1 MSHQMKK
8 IARKPKARDL
18 NSKFGA
24 AKNKSKSNSKLYIY
38 NFLILVTTKFT
49 KPKRKTKNSL
59 RREKNPHM
67 LLLMSVKKV
76 KEPTLVPEK
85 ILVKFKKDR
94 IRVEMSITLMRE
106 EVVLKKKIIDKE
118 ILIIVEFLPEGMEVD
133 TKILML
139 AMKVIDQNL
148 VNSQKRKEEGPTMR
162 DMDHLQE
169 EV

>member
-1 MSHQMKK
+1 
-8 IARKPKARDL
+8 
-18 NSKFGA
+18 
-24 AKNKSKSNSKLYIY
+24 
-38 NFLILVTTKFT
+38 
-49 KPKRKTKNSL
+49 
-59 RREKNPHM
+59 M
-67 LLLMSVKKV
+67 LLLTSIKKV
-76 KEPTLVPEK
+76 EEPTLVPEK
-85 ILVKFKKDR
+85 ILVKLKKDR
-94 IRVEMSITLMRE
+94 VLVEMSITLMRE